1 MVRRAQPPA
10 VGQWAI
16 PTGYLEFGE
25 SLEHA
30 AARETWEE
38 TGVVVAAEKLELCSV
53 INMPAIRQVA
63 IMFRIVLDVM
73 PAPTPGVECLDA
85 AFLAAHEIPRGEFAW
100 RSTMGDGPERFY
112 RELVSGKFT
121 IQLITLGATDG
132 SGFRSREYQVG
143 TIHETLADESGES

>member
-38 TGVVVAAEKLELCSV
+38 TGVVVAAEKLELYWSFS
-53 INMPAIRQVA
+53 I
-63 IMFRIVLDVM
+63 
-73 PAPTPGVECLDA
+73 
-85 AFLAAHEIPRGEFAW
+85 W
-100 RSTMGDGPERFY
+100 
-112 RELVSGKFT
+112 
-121 IQLITLGATDG
+121 
-132 SGFRSREYQVG
+132 
-143 TIHETLADESGES
+143 